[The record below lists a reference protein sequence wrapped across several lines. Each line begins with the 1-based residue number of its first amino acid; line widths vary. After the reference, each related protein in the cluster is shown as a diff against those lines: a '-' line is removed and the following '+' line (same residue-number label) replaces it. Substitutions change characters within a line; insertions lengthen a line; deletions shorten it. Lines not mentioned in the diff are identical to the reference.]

1 MHQRDG
7 AVVGT
12 KNDPYTPKI
21 VVKRFEMQPE
31 CLHDMHDHDEA
42 PSRWGFLSR
51 PRGAVH
57 HKDTA
62 PGY

>member
-1 MHQRDG
+1 MHQRDS

-12 KNDPYTPKI
+12 KNDPYPPKI

-42 PSRWGFLSR
+42 PSRWGFYHV
-51 PRGAVH
+51 PKGQYIK
-57 HKDTA
+57 KDTA